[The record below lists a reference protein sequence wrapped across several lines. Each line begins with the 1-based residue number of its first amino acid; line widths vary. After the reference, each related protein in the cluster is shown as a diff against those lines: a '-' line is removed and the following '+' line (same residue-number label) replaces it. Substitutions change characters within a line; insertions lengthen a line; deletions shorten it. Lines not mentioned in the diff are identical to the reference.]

1 MRAGKDVELQS
12 KAGQSL
18 TRYFPEIKAALLS
31 VKASK
36 FVLDGELIL
45 AEHGHLAFD
54 QLLQRIHPAASRVAM
69 LSKKTPATLVA
80 FDMLVDSEGDSMVDL
95 PLDERRKRLEQF
107 YASDLAEVKGI
118 ALSRFT
124 HSLTVAQGWLES
136 LRGQLDGVVAKRR
149 DESYLSGERAMRKIK
164 VIRSADCVVGGF
176 RYASAKRTVGSLLL
190 GLYDGGL
197 LHHVGFTSSMPSAD
211 RKTLTGQLESL
222 IELPGFSGRAPGG
235 PSRWSTERSA
245 EWQPLRPELVV
256 EVTYDHFSGGRFRHG
271 TRFMRWRPDKAPAS
285 CTMKQVESESKV
297 SIAKLTTRAAG

>member
-1 MRAGKDVELQS
+1 
-12 KAGQSL
+12 
-18 TRYFPEIKAALLS
+18 
-31 VKASK
+31 
-36 FVLDGELIL
+36 
-45 AEHGHLAFD
+45 
-54 QLLQRIHPAASRVAM
+54 M

-176 RYASAKRTVGSLLL
+176 RYASAKPTVGSLLL